1 MKKFL
6 IAIAALV
13 FVSSSSFAER
23 YVMVT
28 HGEGKDPFWPVVQ
41 KGGEDAARAIGA
53 DFEYIYNPSAD
64 MADMASSIQAAAATQ
79 PDGMVISLPDPD
91 ALGPAIKAA
100 VAAGVPVITMNSGLE
115 SSASLGALMHVG
127 QPEYLAGQSAGA
139 RAKAEG
145 ATKAL
150 CMIQEA
156 YNTALVDRCEGYGE
170 SVPMEFTDTTS
181 DPATIQTRATAA
193 LQANPDVDAILS
205 VGPHVCSAVA
215 LALDDLGMS
224 VHHSCFDLS
233 PDVMDLINAGKV
245 AFTIDQQQRLQ
256 GYMPIIVLHLY
267 NNGAGLLPGANIPSG
282 PGFVDKSNASSVAA
296 LAGIVVVPL
305 YFNPTTAALHEAF
318 PTAYYAEPVLWAGF
332 AAGLLQ
338 TLLQVIFWDKMGFRT
353 IKDGALNGIW
363 LGAILGGI
371 QNLNEASQYAV
382 FNATG
387 QAFITVLIYIIFTAV
402 SGGAI
407 AWAFARGEKSEK

>member
-1 MKKFL
+1 MKKILLTFAAIVL
-6 IAIAALV
+6 IT
-13 FVSSSSFAER
+13 SSAFAER

-28 HGEGKDPFWPVVQ
+28 HGEGNDPFWPVVQ

-64 MADMASSIQAAAATQ
+64 MADMASSIQAAAATS

-91 ALGPAIKAA
+91 SLGPAIKAA

-170 SVPMEFTDTTS
+170 AVPMQFTDTTS

-193 LQANPDVDAILS
+193 LQANSDVDAVLS
-205 VGPHVCSAVA
+205 VGPHVCDAVSK
-215 LALDDLGMS
+215 ALDDLGMT

-233 PDVMDLINAGKV
+233 PAVMDLINAGKV

-296 LAGIVVVPL
+296 LAGI
-305 YFNPTTAALHEAF
+305 
-318 PTAYYAEPVLWAGF
+318 
-332 AAGLLQ
+332 
-338 TLLQVIFWDKMGFRT
+338 DR
-353 IKDGALNGIW
+353 
-363 LGAILGGI
+363 
-371 QNLNEASQYAV
+371 
-382 FNATG
+382 
-387 QAFITVLIYIIFTAV
+387 
-402 SGGAI
+402 
-407 AWAFARGEKSEK
+407 

>member
-1 MKKFL
+1 MNITKKLFFNNQNRGENMKKFL
-6 IAIAALV
+6 LTIAALV
-13 FVSSSSFAER
+13 FITSSAFAER

-28 HGEGKDPFWPVVQ
+28 HGEGNDPFWPVVQ

-91 ALGPAIKAA
+91 SLGAAIKAA

-170 SVPMEFTDTTS
+170 LVPMEFTDTTS

-193 LQANPDVDAILS
+193 LQANTDVDAVLS
-205 VGPHVCSAVA
+205 VGPHVCDAVA
-215 LALDDLGMS
+215 KALDDLGMT

-233 PDVMDLINAGKV
+233 PAVMDLINAGKV

-296 LAGIVVVPL
+296 LAGI
-305 YFNPTTAALHEAF
+305 
-318 PTAYYAEPVLWAGF
+318 
-332 AAGLLQ
+332 
-338 TLLQVIFWDKMGFRT
+338 DR
-353 IKDGALNGIW
+353 
-363 LGAILGGI
+363 
-371 QNLNEASQYAV
+371 
-382 FNATG
+382 
-387 QAFITVLIYIIFTAV
+387 
-402 SGGAI
+402 
-407 AWAFARGEKSEK
+407 

>member
-1 MKKFL
+1 MKKILLTFA
-6 IAIAALV
+6 AIV
-13 FVSSSSFAER
+13 FVTSSAFAER

-28 HGEGKDPFWPVVQ
+28 HGEGNDPFWPVVQ

-64 MADMASSIQAAAATQ
+64 MADMASSIQAAAATS

-193 LQANPDVDAILS
+193 LQANPEVDAILS
-205 VGPHVCSAVA
+205 VGPHVCDAVSK
-215 LALDDLGMS
+215 ALDDLGMT

-233 PDVMDLINAGKV
+233 PAVMDLINSGKV

-256 GYMPIIVLHLY
+256 GYLPIIILHLY

-282 PGFVDKSNASSVAA
+282 PGFVDKSNATSVAA
-296 LAGIVVVPL
+296 LAGI
-305 YFNPTTAALHEAF
+305 
-318 PTAYYAEPVLWAGF
+318 
-332 AAGLLQ
+332 
-338 TLLQVIFWDKMGFRT
+338 DR
-353 IKDGALNGIW
+353 
-363 LGAILGGI
+363 
-371 QNLNEASQYAV
+371 
-382 FNATG
+382 
-387 QAFITVLIYIIFTAV
+387 
-402 SGGAI
+402 
-407 AWAFARGEKSEK
+407 

>member
-1 MKKFL
+1 MKKIILTL
-6 IAIAALV
+6 IAVVFATSAA
-13 FVSSSSFAER
+13 FAER

-28 HGEGKDPFWPVVQ
+28 HGEGNDPFWPVVQ

-64 MADMASSIQAAAATQ
+64 MADMASSIQAAAATS

-91 ALGPAIKAA
+91 SLGPAIKAA

-170 SVPMEFTDTTS
+170 AVPMEFTDTTS

-193 LQANPDVDAILS
+193 LQANTDVDAVLS
-205 VGPHVCSAVA
+205 VGPHVCDAVSK
-215 LALDDLGMS
+215 ALDDLGMT

-233 PDVMDLINAGKV
+233 PAVMDLINAGKV
-245 AFTIDQQQRLQ
+245 SFTIDQQQRLQ

-296 LAGIVVVPL
+296 LAGI
-305 YFNPTTAALHEAF
+305 
-318 PTAYYAEPVLWAGF
+318 
-332 AAGLLQ
+332 
-338 TLLQVIFWDKMGFRT
+338 DR
-353 IKDGALNGIW
+353 
-363 LGAILGGI
+363 
-371 QNLNEASQYAV
+371 
-382 FNATG
+382 
-387 QAFITVLIYIIFTAV
+387 
-402 SGGAI
+402 
-407 AWAFARGEKSEK
+407 

>member
-6 IAIAALV
+6 ISIAALV
-13 FVSSSSFAER
+13 FITSSAFAER

-41 KGGEDAARAIGA
+41 KGGEDAARAVGA

-115 SSASLGALMHVG
+115 NSAALGALMHVG
-127 QPEYLAGQSAGA
+127 QPEYLAGQSAGK

-193 LQANPDVDAILS
+193 LQANSDVDAILS
-205 VGPHVCSAVA
+205 VGPHVCEAVDKAVA
-215 LALDDLGMS
+215 DLGMS
-224 VHHSCFDLS
+224 VHHACL
-233 PDVMDLINAGKV
+233 
-245 AFTIDQQQRLQ
+245 T
-256 GYMPIIVLHLY
+256 
-267 NNGAGLLPGANIPSG
+267 
-282 PGFVDKSNASSVAA
+282 
-296 LAGIVVVPL
+296 
-305 YFNPTTAALHEAF
+305 
-318 PTAYYAEPVLWAGF
+318 
-332 AAGLLQ
+332 
-338 TLLQVIFWDKMGFRT
+338 
-353 IKDGALNGIW
+353 
-363 LGAILGGI
+363 
-371 QNLNEASQYAV
+371 
-382 FNATG
+382 
-387 QAFITVLIYIIFTAV
+387 
-402 SGGAI
+402 
-407 AWAFARGEKSEK
+407 

>member
-1 MKKFL
+1 MKKIILTFF
-6 IAIAALV
+6 AIV
-13 FVSSSSFAER
+13 FVASAAFAER

-28 HGEGKDPFWPVVQ
+28 HGEGNDPFWPVVQ

-64 MADMASSIQAAAATQ
+64 MADMASSIQAAAATS

-115 SSASLGALMHVG
+115 TSASLGALMHVG

-193 LQANPDVDAILS
+193 LQANPEVDAILS
-205 VGPHVCSAVA
+205 VGPHVCDAVSK
-215 LALDDLGMS
+215 ALDDLGMT

-233 PDVMDLINAGKV
+233 PAVMDLINAGKV

-256 GYMPIIVLHLY
+256 GYLPIIILHLY

-282 PGFVDKSNASSVAA
+282 PGFVDKSNATSVAA
-296 LAGIVVVPL
+296 LAGI
-305 YFNPTTAALHEAF
+305 
-318 PTAYYAEPVLWAGF
+318 
-332 AAGLLQ
+332 
-338 TLLQVIFWDKMGFRT
+338 DR
-353 IKDGALNGIW
+353 
-363 LGAILGGI
+363 
-371 QNLNEASQYAV
+371 
-382 FNATG
+382 
-387 QAFITVLIYIIFTAV
+387 
-402 SGGAI
+402 
-407 AWAFARGEKSEK
+407 

>member
-1 MKKFL
+1 MKKL
-6 IAIAALV
+6 LMTVVAIVFATSAA
-13 FVSSSSFAER
+13 FAER

-64 MADMASSIQAAAATQ
+64 MSDMASSIQAAAATQ

-115 SSASLGALMHVG
+115 NSAALGALMHVG

-139 RAKAEG
+139 RAASEG
-145 ATKAL
+145 ASNAL
-150 CMIQEA
+150 CMIQEQ
-156 YNTALVDRCEGYGE
+156 YNTALSDRCNGYGE
-170 SVPMEFTDTTS
+170 AVPVKFIDTTS
-181 DPATIQTRATAA
+181 DPATIETRATAA
-193 LQANPDVDAILS
+193 LQANSDIDAILS
-205 VGPHVCSAVA
+205 VGPHVCVAVDKAVA
-215 LALDDLGMS
+215 ALGMT

-233 PDVMDLINAGKV
+233 PEVMDLINADRV
-245 AFTIDQQQRLQ
+245 SFTIDQQQRLQ

-296 LAGIVVVPL
+296 LAGI
-305 YFNPTTAALHEAF
+305 
-318 PTAYYAEPVLWAGF
+318 
-332 AAGLLQ
+332 
-338 TLLQVIFWDKMGFRT
+338 DR
-353 IKDGALNGIW
+353 
-363 LGAILGGI
+363 
-371 QNLNEASQYAV
+371 
-382 FNATG
+382 
-387 QAFITVLIYIIFTAV
+387 
-402 SGGAI
+402 
-407 AWAFARGEKSEK
+407 

>member
-1 MKKFL
+1 MTIVAVVF
-6 IAIAALV
+6 ATSAA
-13 FVSSSSFAER
+13 FAER

-115 SSASLGALMHVG
+115 NSAALGALMHVG

-139 RAKAEG
+139 RAASEG
-145 ATKAL
+145 ASNAL
-150 CMIQEA
+150 CMIQEQ
-156 YNTALVDRCEGYGE
+156 YNTALSDRCNGYGE
-170 SVPMEFTDTTS
+170 AVPVKFIDTTS
-181 DPATIQTRATAA
+181 DPATIETRATAA
-193 LQANPDVDAILS
+193 LQANSDIDAILS
-205 VGPHVCSAVA
+205 VGPHVCVAVDKAVA
-215 LALDDLGMS
+215 ALGMT

-233 PDVMDLINAGKV
+233 PEVMDLINADRV
-245 AFTIDQQQRLQ
+245 SFTIDQQQRLQ

-296 LAGIVVVPL
+296 LAGI
-305 YFNPTTAALHEAF
+305 
-318 PTAYYAEPVLWAGF
+318 
-332 AAGLLQ
+332 
-338 TLLQVIFWDKMGFRT
+338 DR
-353 IKDGALNGIW
+353 
-363 LGAILGGI
+363 
-371 QNLNEASQYAV
+371 
-382 FNATG
+382 
-387 QAFITVLIYIIFTAV
+387 
-402 SGGAI
+402 
-407 AWAFARGEKSEK
+407 

>member
-1 MKKFL
+1 MTL
-6 IAIAALV
+6 IAVVFATSAA
-13 FVSSSSFAER
+13 FAER

-28 HGEGKDPFWPVVQ
+28 HGEGNDPFWPVVQ

-64 MADMASSIQAAAATQ
+64 MADMASSIQAAAATS

-91 ALGPAIKAA
+91 SLGPAIKAA
-100 VAAGVPVITMNSGLE
+100 VAAGVPVITMNSGLQ

-170 SVPMEFTDTTS
+170 AVPMEFTDTTS

-193 LQANPDVDAILS
+193 LQANTDVDAVLS
-205 VGPHVCSAVA
+205 VGPHVCDAVSK
-215 LALDDLGMS
+215 ALDDLGMT

-233 PDVMDLINAGKV
+233 PAVMDLINAGKV

-296 LAGIVVVPL
+296 LAGI
-305 YFNPTTAALHEAF
+305 
-318 PTAYYAEPVLWAGF
+318 
-332 AAGLLQ
+332 
-338 TLLQVIFWDKMGFRT
+338 DR
-353 IKDGALNGIW
+353 
-363 LGAILGGI
+363 
-371 QNLNEASQYAV
+371 
-382 FNATG
+382 
-387 QAFITVLIYIIFTAV
+387 
-402 SGGAI
+402 
-407 AWAFARGEKSEK
+407 

>member
-1 MKKFL
+1 MKRIILTL
-6 IAIAALV
+6 IAIV
-13 FVSSSSFAER
+13 FATSTAFAER

-28 HGEGKDPFWPVVQ
+28 HGEGNDPFWPVVQ

-64 MADMASSIQAAAATQ
+64 MADMASSIQAAAATS

-91 ALGPAIKAA
+91 SLGPAIKAA

-170 SVPMEFTDTTS
+170 AVPMEFTDTTS

-193 LQANPDVDAILS
+193 LQSNPDVDAVLS
-205 VGPHVCSAVA
+205 VGPHVCDAVSK
-215 LALDDLGMS
+215 ALDDLGMT

-233 PDVMDLINAGKV
+233 PAVMDLINAGKV

-256 GYMPIIVLHLY
+256 GYVPIIVLHLY
-267 NNGAGLLPGANIPSG
+267 NTGAGLLPGANIPSG

-296 LAGIVVVPL
+296 LAGI
-305 YFNPTTAALHEAF
+305 
-318 PTAYYAEPVLWAGF
+318 
-332 AAGLLQ
+332 
-338 TLLQVIFWDKMGFRT
+338 DR
-353 IKDGALNGIW
+353 
-363 LGAILGGI
+363 
-371 QNLNEASQYAV
+371 
-382 FNATG
+382 
-387 QAFITVLIYIIFTAV
+387 
-402 SGGAI
+402 
-407 AWAFARGEKSEK
+407 

>member
-1 MKKFL
+1 MT
-6 IAIAALV
+6 IVAIVFATTAA
-13 FVSSSSFAER
+13 FAER

-115 SSASLGALMHVG
+115 NSAALGALMHVG

-139 RAKAEG
+139 RAASEG
-145 ATKAL
+145 ASNAL
-150 CMIQEA
+150 CMIQEQ
-156 YNTALVDRCEGYGE
+156 YNTALSDRCNGYGE
-170 SVPMEFTDTTS
+170 AVPVKFIDTTS
-181 DPATIQTRATAA
+181 DPATIETRATAA
-193 LQANPDVDAILS
+193 LQANSDIDAILS
-205 VGPHVCSAVA
+205 VGPHVCVAVDKAVA
-215 LALDDLGMS
+215 ALGMT

-233 PDVMDLINAGKV
+233 PEVMDLINADRV
-245 AFTIDQQQRLQ
+245 SFTIDQQQRLQ
-256 GYMPIIVLHLY
+256 GYMPNIVLHLY

-296 LAGIVVVPL
+296 LAGI
-305 YFNPTTAALHEAF
+305 
-318 PTAYYAEPVLWAGF
+318 
-332 AAGLLQ
+332 
-338 TLLQVIFWDKMGFRT
+338 DR
-353 IKDGALNGIW
+353 
-363 LGAILGGI
+363 
-371 QNLNEASQYAV
+371 
-382 FNATG
+382 
-387 QAFITVLIYIIFTAV
+387 
-402 SGGAI
+402 
-407 AWAFARGEKSEK
+407 

>member
-1 MKKFL
+1 MKKIILTFF
-6 IAIAALV
+6 AIV
-13 FVSSSSFAER
+13 FVASAAFAER

-28 HGEGKDPFWPVVQ
+28 HGEGNDPFWPVVQ

-64 MADMASSIQAAAATQ
+64 MADMASSIQAAAATS

-115 SSASLGALMHVG
+115 TSASLGALMHVG

-205 VGPHVCSAVA
+205 VGPHVCDAVSK
-215 LALDDLGMS
+215 ALDDLGMT

-233 PDVMDLINAGKV
+233 PAVMDLINAGKV

-256 GYMPIIVLHLY
+256 GYLPIIVLHLY

-282 PGFVDKSNASSVAA
+282 PGFVDKSNATSVAA
-296 LAGIVVVPL
+296 LAGI
-305 YFNPTTAALHEAF
+305 
-318 PTAYYAEPVLWAGF
+318 
-332 AAGLLQ
+332 
-338 TLLQVIFWDKMGFRT
+338 DR
-353 IKDGALNGIW
+353 
-363 LGAILGGI
+363 
-371 QNLNEASQYAV
+371 
-382 FNATG
+382 
-387 QAFITVLIYIIFTAV
+387 
-402 SGGAI
+402 
-407 AWAFARGEKSEK
+407 

>member
-1 MKKFL
+1 MKKILLTFA
-6 IAIAALV
+6 AIV
-13 FVSSSSFAER
+13 FVASSAFAER

-28 HGEGKDPFWPVVQ
+28 HGEGNDPFWPVVQ

-64 MADMASSIQAAAATQ
+64 MADMASSIQAAAATS

-91 ALGPAIKAA
+91 SLGAAIKAA

-193 LQANPDVDAILS
+193 LQSNPDVDAILS
-205 VGPHVCSAVA
+205 VGPHVCDAVSK
-215 LALDDLGMS
+215 ALDDLGMT

-233 PDVMDLINAGKV
+233 PAVMDLINAGKV

-256 GYMPIIVLHLY
+256 GYLPIIVLHLY

-282 PGFVDKSNASSVAA
+282 PGFVDKSNATSVAA
-296 LAGIVVVPL
+296 LAGI
-305 YFNPTTAALHEAF
+305 
-318 PTAYYAEPVLWAGF
+318 
-332 AAGLLQ
+332 
-338 TLLQVIFWDKMGFRT
+338 DR
-353 IKDGALNGIW
+353 
-363 LGAILGGI
+363 
-371 QNLNEASQYAV
+371 
-382 FNATG
+382 
-387 QAFITVLIYIIFTAV
+387 
-402 SGGAI
+402 
-407 AWAFARGEKSEK
+407 

>member
-1 MKKFL
+1 MKRIILTL
-6 IAIAALV
+6 IAIV
-13 FVSSSSFAER
+13 FATGTAFAER

-28 HGEGKDPFWPVVQ
+28 HGEGNDPFWPVVQ

-64 MADMASSIQAAAATQ
+64 MADMASSIQAAAATS

-91 ALGPAIKAA
+91 SLGPAIKAA

-170 SVPMEFTDTTS
+170 AVPMEFTDTTS

-193 LQANPDVDAILS
+193 LQANTDVDAVLS
-205 VGPHVCSAVA
+205 VGPHVCDAVSK
-215 LALDDLGMS
+215 ALDDLGMT

-233 PDVMDLINAGKV
+233 PAVMDLINAGKV

-296 LAGIVVVPL
+296 LAGI
-305 YFNPTTAALHEAF
+305 
-318 PTAYYAEPVLWAGF
+318 
-332 AAGLLQ
+332 
-338 TLLQVIFWDKMGFRT
+338 DR
-353 IKDGALNGIW
+353 
-363 LGAILGGI
+363 
-371 QNLNEASQYAV
+371 
-382 FNATG
+382 
-387 QAFITVLIYIIFTAV
+387 
-402 SGGAI
+402 
-407 AWAFARGEKSEK
+407 

>member
-1 MKKFL
+1 MKKILLTFA
-6 IAIAALV
+6 AIV
-13 FVSSSSFAER
+13 FVTSSAFAER

-28 HGEGKDPFWPVVQ
+28 HGEGNDPFWPVVQ

-64 MADMASSIQAAAATQ
+64 MADMASSIQAAAATS

-91 ALGPAIKAA
+91 SLGPAIKAA

-193 LQANPDVDAILS
+193 LQAHPEVDAILS
-205 VGPHVCSAVA
+205 VGPHVCDAVSK
-215 LALDDLGMS
+215 ALDDLGMT

-233 PDVMDLINAGKV
+233 PAVMDLINAGKV

-256 GYMPIIVLHLY
+256 GYLPIIILHLY

-282 PGFVDKSNASSVAA
+282 PGFVDKSNATSVAA
-296 LAGIVVVPL
+296 LAGI
-305 YFNPTTAALHEAF
+305 
-318 PTAYYAEPVLWAGF
+318 
-332 AAGLLQ
+332 
-338 TLLQVIFWDKMGFRT
+338 DR
-353 IKDGALNGIW
+353 
-363 LGAILGGI
+363 
-371 QNLNEASQYAV
+371 
-382 FNATG
+382 
-387 QAFITVLIYIIFTAV
+387 
-402 SGGAI
+402 
-407 AWAFARGEKSEK
+407 

>member
-13 FVSSSSFAER
+13 FVTSSAFAER

-28 HGEGKDPFWPVVQ
+28 HGEGNDPFWPVVQ
-41 KGGEDAARAIGA
+41 KGGEDAAAAIGA

-91 ALGPAIKAA
+91 ALGAAIKAA

-193 LQANPDVDAILS
+193 LQSNPDVDAVLS
-205 VGPHVCSAVA
+205 VGPHVCDAVA
-215 LALDDLGMS
+215 KALDDLGMT

-233 PDVMDLINAGKV
+233 PAVMDLINAGKV

-256 GYMPIIVLHLY
+256 GYLPIIVLHLY

-296 LAGIVVVPL
+296 LAGI
-305 YFNPTTAALHEAF
+305 
-318 PTAYYAEPVLWAGF
+318 
-332 AAGLLQ
+332 
-338 TLLQVIFWDKMGFRT
+338 DR
-353 IKDGALNGIW
+353 
-363 LGAILGGI
+363 
-371 QNLNEASQYAV
+371 
-382 FNATG
+382 
-387 QAFITVLIYIIFTAV
+387 
-402 SGGAI
+402 
-407 AWAFARGEKSEK
+407 

>member
-1 MKKFL
+1 MKKILLTFA
-6 IAIAALV
+6 AIV
-13 FVSSSSFAER
+13 FVTSSAFAER

-28 HGEGKDPFWPVVQ
+28 HGEGNDPFWPVVQ

-64 MADMASSIQAAAATQ
+64 MADMASSIQAAAATS

-193 LQANPDVDAILS
+193 LQANPEVDAILS
-205 VGPHVCSAVA
+205 VGPHVCDAVSK
-215 LALDDLGMS
+215 ALDDLGMT

-233 PDVMDLINAGKV
+233 PAVMDLINSGKV

-256 GYMPIIVLHLY
+256 GYLPIIVLHLY

-282 PGFVDKSNASSVAA
+282 PGFVDKSNATSVAA
-296 LAGIVVVPL
+296 LAGI
-305 YFNPTTAALHEAF
+305 
-318 PTAYYAEPVLWAGF
+318 
-332 AAGLLQ
+332 
-338 TLLQVIFWDKMGFRT
+338 DR
-353 IKDGALNGIW
+353 
-363 LGAILGGI
+363 
-371 QNLNEASQYAV
+371 
-382 FNATG
+382 
-387 QAFITVLIYIIFTAV
+387 
-402 SGGAI
+402 
-407 AWAFARGEKSEK
+407 

>member
-1 MKKFL
+1 MKKIILTFV
-6 IAIAALV
+6 AIV
-13 FVSSSSFAER
+13 FVASAAFAER

-28 HGEGKDPFWPVVQ
+28 HGEGNDPFWPVVQ

-64 MADMASSIQAAAATQ
+64 MADMASSIQAAAATS

-91 ALGPAIKAA
+91 SLGAAIKAA

-193 LQANPDVDAILS
+193 LQSNPDVDAILS
-205 VGPHVCSAVA
+205 VGPHVCDAVSK
-215 LALDDLGMS
+215 ALDDLGMT

-233 PDVMDLINAGKV
+233 PAVMDLINAGKV

-256 GYMPIIVLHLY
+256 GYLPIIVLHLY

-282 PGFVDKSNASSVAA
+282 PGFVDKSNATSVAA
-296 LAGIVVVPL
+296 LAGI
-305 YFNPTTAALHEAF
+305 
-318 PTAYYAEPVLWAGF
+318 
-332 AAGLLQ
+332 
-338 TLLQVIFWDKMGFRT
+338 DR
-353 IKDGALNGIW
+353 
-363 LGAILGGI
+363 
-371 QNLNEASQYAV
+371 
-382 FNATG
+382 
-387 QAFITVLIYIIFTAV
+387 
-402 SGGAI
+402 
-407 AWAFARGEKSEK
+407 

>member
-6 IAIAALV
+6 LTIVAIV
-13 FVSSSSFAER
+13 FVTSSAFAER

-28 HGEGKDPFWPVVQ
+28 HGEGNDPFWPVVQ

-91 ALGPAIKAA
+91 SLGAAIKAA

-170 SVPMEFTDTTS
+170 AVPMEFTDTTS

-205 VGPHVCSAVA
+205 VGPHVCDAVSK
-215 LALDDLGMS
+215 ALDDLGMT

-233 PDVMDLINAGKV
+233 PAVMDLINAGKV
-245 AFTIDQQQRLQ
+245 SFTIDQQQRLQ

-296 LAGIVVVPL
+296 LAGI
-305 YFNPTTAALHEAF
+305 
-318 PTAYYAEPVLWAGF
+318 
-332 AAGLLQ
+332 
-338 TLLQVIFWDKMGFRT
+338 DR
-353 IKDGALNGIW
+353 
-363 LGAILGGI
+363 
-371 QNLNEASQYAV
+371 
-382 FNATG
+382 
-387 QAFITVLIYIIFTAV
+387 
-402 SGGAI
+402 
-407 AWAFARGEKSEK
+407 

>member
-1 MKKFL
+1 MKRIIL
-6 IAIAALV
+6 TLVAIV
-13 FVSSSSFAER
+13 FATSTAFAER

-28 HGEGKDPFWPVVQ
+28 HGEGNDPFWPVVQ

-64 MADMASSIQAAAATQ
+64 MADMASSIQAAAATS

-91 ALGPAIKAA
+91 SLGPAIKAA

-170 SVPMEFTDTTS
+170 AVPMEFTDTTS

-193 LQANPDVDAILS
+193 LQANPDVDAVLS
-205 VGPHVCSAVA
+205 VGPHVCDAVSK
-215 LALDDLGMS
+215 ALDDLGMT

-233 PDVMDLINAGKV
+233 PAVMDLINAGKV

-256 GYMPIIVLHLY
+256 GYLPIIVLHLY

-296 LAGIVVVPL
+296 LAGI
-305 YFNPTTAALHEAF
+305 
-318 PTAYYAEPVLWAGF
+318 
-332 AAGLLQ
+332 
-338 TLLQVIFWDKMGFRT
+338 DR
-353 IKDGALNGIW
+353 
-363 LGAILGGI
+363 
-371 QNLNEASQYAV
+371 
-382 FNATG
+382 
-387 QAFITVLIYIIFTAV
+387 
-402 SGGAI
+402 
-407 AWAFARGEKSEK
+407 

>member
-1 MKKFL
+1 MKNFLMTL
-6 IAIAALV
+6 IAVVFATSAA
-13 FVSSSSFAER
+13 FAER

-28 HGEGKDPFWPVVQ
+28 HGEGNDPFWPVVQ

-64 MADMASSIQAAAATQ
+64 MADMASSIQAAAATS

-91 ALGPAIKAA
+91 SLGPAIKAA

-170 SVPMEFTDTTS
+170 AVPMEFTDTTS

-193 LQANPDVDAILS
+193 LQANPDVDAVLS
-205 VGPHVCSAVA
+205 VGPHVCDAVSK
-215 LALDDLGMS
+215 ALDDLGMT

-233 PDVMDLINAGKV
+233 PAVMDLINAGKV

-296 LAGIVVVPL
+296 LAGI
-305 YFNPTTAALHEAF
+305 
-318 PTAYYAEPVLWAGF
+318 
-332 AAGLLQ
+332 
-338 TLLQVIFWDKMGFRT
+338 DR
-353 IKDGALNGIW
+353 
-363 LGAILGGI
+363 
-371 QNLNEASQYAV
+371 
-382 FNATG
+382 
-387 QAFITVLIYIIFTAV
+387 
-402 SGGAI
+402 
-407 AWAFARGEKSEK
+407 

>member
-6 IAIAALV
+6 LTIAAIV
-13 FVSSSSFAER
+13 FVTSSAFAER

-28 HGEGKDPFWPVVQ
+28 HGEGNDPFWPVVQ

-79 PDGMVISLPDPD
+79 PDGMVVSLPDPD
-91 ALGPAIKAA
+91 ALGAAIKAA

-170 SVPMEFTDTTS
+170 AVPMEFTDTTS

-193 LQANPDVDAILS
+193 LQANPDVDAVLS
-205 VGPHVCSAVA
+205 VGPHVCDAVSK
-215 LALDDLGMS
+215 ALDDLGMT

-233 PDVMDLINAGKV
+233 PAVMDLINAGKV

-296 LAGIVVVPL
+296 LAGI
-305 YFNPTTAALHEAF
+305 
-318 PTAYYAEPVLWAGF
+318 
-332 AAGLLQ
+332 
-338 TLLQVIFWDKMGFRT
+338 DR
-353 IKDGALNGIW
+353 
-363 LGAILGGI
+363 
-371 QNLNEASQYAV
+371 
-382 FNATG
+382 
-387 QAFITVLIYIIFTAV
+387 
-402 SGGAI
+402 
-407 AWAFARGEKSEK
+407 

>member
-1 MKKFL
+1 MTL
-6 IAIAALV
+6 IAVVFATSAA
-13 FVSSSSFAER
+13 FAER

-28 HGEGKDPFWPVVQ
+28 HGEGNDPFWPVVQ

-64 MADMASSIQAAAATQ
+64 MADMASSIQAAAATS

-91 ALGPAIKAA
+91 SLGPAIKAA

-170 SVPMEFTDTTS
+170 AVPMEFTDTTS

-205 VGPHVCSAVA
+205 VGPHVCDAVSK
-215 LALDDLGMS
+215 ALDDLGMT

-233 PDVMDLINAGKV
+233 PAVMDLINAGKV

-256 GYMPIIVLHLY
+256 GYVPIIVLHLY
-267 NNGAGLLPGANIPSG
+267 NTGAGLLPGANIPSG
-282 PGFVDKSNASSVAA
+282 PGFVDKSNATSVAA
-296 LAGIVVVPL
+296 LAGI
-305 YFNPTTAALHEAF
+305 
-318 PTAYYAEPVLWAGF
+318 
-332 AAGLLQ
+332 
-338 TLLQVIFWDKMGFRT
+338 DR
-353 IKDGALNGIW
+353 
-363 LGAILGGI
+363 
-371 QNLNEASQYAV
+371 
-382 FNATG
+382 
-387 QAFITVLIYIIFTAV
+387 
-402 SGGAI
+402 
-407 AWAFARGEKSEK
+407 

>member
-1 MKKFL
+1 MKNFL
-6 IAIAALV
+6 FTLFAIM
-13 FVSSSSFAER
+13 FVAGAVSAER
-23 YVMVT
+23 YVMIT
-28 HGEGKDPFWPVVQ
+28 HGEGNDPFWPVVQ

-53 DFEYIYNPSAD
+53 DFEYIYTPSAD
-64 MADMASSIQAAAATQ
+64 MADMASSIQAAAATS

-91 ALGPAIKAA
+91 SLGPAIKAA

-170 SVPMEFTDTTS
+170 AVPMEFTDTTS

-193 LQANPDVDAILS
+193 LQSNPDVDAILS
-205 VGPHVCSAVA
+205 VGPHVCDAVSK
-215 LALDDLGMS
+215 ALDDLGMT

-233 PDVMDLINAGKV
+233 PAVMDLINAGKV

-296 LAGIVVVPL
+296 LAGI
-305 YFNPTTAALHEAF
+305 
-318 PTAYYAEPVLWAGF
+318 
-332 AAGLLQ
+332 
-338 TLLQVIFWDKMGFRT
+338 DR
-353 IKDGALNGIW
+353 
-363 LGAILGGI
+363 
-371 QNLNEASQYAV
+371 
-382 FNATG
+382 
-387 QAFITVLIYIIFTAV
+387 
-402 SGGAI
+402 
-407 AWAFARGEKSEK
+407 

>member
-1 MKKFL
+1 MKRIIL
-6 IAIAALV
+6 TLVAIV
-13 FVSSSSFAER
+13 FATSTAFAER

-28 HGEGKDPFWPVVQ
+28 HGEGNDPFWPVVQ

-64 MADMASSIQAAAATQ
+64 MADMASSIQAAAATS

-91 ALGPAIKAA
+91 SLGPAIKAA

-170 SVPMEFTDTTS
+170 AVPMEFTDTTS

-193 LQANPDVDAILS
+193 LQANSDVDAILS
-205 VGPHVCSAVA
+205 VGPHVCDAVSK
-215 LALDDLGMS
+215 ALDDLGMT

-233 PDVMDLINAGKV
+233 PAVMDLINAGKV

-256 GYMPIIVLHLY
+256 GYLPIIVLHLY

-282 PGFVDKSNASSVAA
+282 PGFVDKSNATSVAA
-296 LAGIVVVPL
+296 LAGI
-305 YFNPTTAALHEAF
+305 
-318 PTAYYAEPVLWAGF
+318 
-332 AAGLLQ
+332 
-338 TLLQVIFWDKMGFRT
+338 DR
-353 IKDGALNGIW
+353 
-363 LGAILGGI
+363 
-371 QNLNEASQYAV
+371 
-382 FNATG
+382 
-387 QAFITVLIYIIFTAV
+387 
-402 SGGAI
+402 
-407 AWAFARGEKSEK
+407 

>member
-6 IAIAALV
+6 ITLFSIM
-13 FVSSSSFAER
+13 FVAGVVSAER

-28 HGEGKDPFWPVVQ
+28 HGEGNDPFWPVVQ

-64 MADMASSIQAAAATQ
+64 MADMASSIQAAAATS

-91 ALGPAIKAA
+91 SLGPAIKAA
-100 VAAGVPVITMNSGLE
+100 VASGVPVITMNSGLE

-127 QPEYLAGQSAGA
+127 QPEFLAGQSAGA

-170 SVPMEFTDTTS
+170 AVPMEFTDTTS

-193 LQANPDVDAILS
+193 LQSNPDVDAVLS
-205 VGPHVCSAVA
+205 VGPHVCDAVSK
-215 LALDDLGMS
+215 ALDDLGMT

-233 PDVMDLINAGKV
+233 PAVMDLINAGKV

-267 NNGAGLLPGANIPSG
+267 NTGAGLLPGANIPSG

-296 LAGIVVVPL
+296 LAGI
-305 YFNPTTAALHEAF
+305 
-318 PTAYYAEPVLWAGF
+318 
-332 AAGLLQ
+332 
-338 TLLQVIFWDKMGFRT
+338 DR
-353 IKDGALNGIW
+353 
-363 LGAILGGI
+363 
-371 QNLNEASQYAV
+371 
-382 FNATG
+382 
-387 QAFITVLIYIIFTAV
+387 
-402 SGGAI
+402 
-407 AWAFARGEKSEK
+407 